1 MIWKSIYKKR
11 AAGCSPKERKNV
23 PERRRYRLR
32 SLFLWQRTPGQKEK
46 PGMHFP
52 SQHCSGDRRASEDH
66 CCCLRMHRHPL
77 LTDCNDQ
84 GQTGFR
90 LLCCSRE
97 GQIPG
102 MCRPGLSE
110 SLQLL
115 FVLKPDNKF
124 ITDKIRWLQIRWHCI
139 TAFHESVILCHG
151 IRMNDRTDRIISNR
165 SGWFEN
171 NVHIGVSCCF

>member
-1 MIWKSIYKKR
+1 MFQSEGDTVFARFFCDKGHPVKKR
-11 AAGCSPKERKNV
+11 SRVCISHRNTVREIGEHRKIIVAVSECIGILFWQIVMIKDKLDSGCFAVAVRDKFPECAAPVNAVEMYV
-23 PERRRYRLR
+23 A
-32 SLFLWQRTPGQKEK
+32 
-46 PGMHFP
+46 
-52 SQHCSGDRRASEDH
+52 D
-66 CCCLRMHRHPL
+66 
-77 LTDCNDQ
+77 
-84 GQTGFR
+84 
-90 LLCCSRE
+90 
-97 GQIPG
+97 
-102 MCRPGLSE
+102 LSE

-124 ITDKIRWLQIRWHCI
+124 ITGKIRWLQIRWHCI